1 MLVYEGNT
9 MKNKNIILIG
19 MPAAGKSTVGRILA
33 EKMNFQSVDADRL
46 IEKAKGKT
54 LEAIIDEVGPEGFN
68 KVEEEVNASIDLEKH
83 VIATG
88 GSVIYGPKAMEH
100 FDKTGIVVYL
110 EVEFDDLANRVGD
123 IKKRGI
129 SIKEGMTFRDL
140 YDERIP
146 LYEKYA
152 HIKVNTT
159 GETVA
164 DTVDKVYEEIQN
176 FIEGKED

>member
-1 MLVYEGNT
+1 MR
-9 MKNKNIILIG
+9 NKSIILIG
-19 MPAAGKSTVGRILA
+19 MPAAGKSTVSRLLA

-68 KVEEEVNASIDLEKH
+68 KVEEEVNASIDLKKH
-83 VIATG
+83 IIATG

-100 FDKTGIVVYL
+100 FDKTGIIVYL
-110 EVEFDDLANRVGD
+110 EVGFDDLAKRVGD

-129 SIKEGMTFRDL
+129 SIKEGMTFKDL
-140 YDERIP
+140 YDERVP

-152 HIKVNTT
+152 HIKINTT
-159 GETVA
+159 GEKVEDTVA
-164 DTVDKVYEEIQN
+164 RLMDMIEKY
-176 FIEGKED
+176 IEGKEA